1 MVKPSVAEE
10 GVLVTYA
17 CSRWILLAIRFVLV
31 FLVLLASTMSNAQT
45 QTPEIQLG
53 ATYECPNAISFKV
66 FSCAGPANTDLCDV
80 EATVRG
86 QPPQRGKST
95 RQQVMMLVPLCHLQT
110 PAEAQAAKS
119 GAGALAN
126 QQADANG
133 FKIGETVNVATA
145 GGWYAARILRANGDS
160 YLVRLG
166 PSLEVWK
173 SYPTEMRRIGPLTDV
188 DKARGLFALH
198 EKVQVNVE
206 GRWTEGEI
214 ITEMGM
220 EYQVQLPGNL
230 SVWATAQH
238 LRHVAVQEKPAP
250 QAGLPPKPGL
260 KSCAGKIEGRYAS
273 SMGGA
278 GSFQITFRSGKAT
291 LTQMGGTEE
300 FECWMEREKIYLHK
314 SGESTENDMPI
325 DINNDGTLETPFGE
339 MKKKGN

>member
-1 MVKPSVAEE
+1 M
-10 GVLVTYA
+10 TYA
-17 CSRWILLAIRFVLV
+17 CPRWISLAMRSVLV
-31 FLVLLASTMSNAQT
+31 FLSLVASTMSYAQT

-53 ATYECPNAISFKV
+53 ATYECPGAISFKV

-86 QPPQRGKST
+86 QTPQRGKST
-95 RQQVMMLVPLCHLQT
+95 RQQVMTLVPMCHLQT
-110 PAEAQAAKS
+110 PAEAQAATS
-119 GAGALAN
+119 GAGAPAN

-133 FKIGETVNVATA
+133 FKIGETVNAITA

-206 GRWTEGEI
+206 GRWMEGEI

-220 EYQVQLPGNL
+220 EYQVQLPGNR
-230 SVWATAQH
+230 SAWATAEH
-238 LRHVAVQEKPAP
+238 LRRVAVQEKAAP
-250 QAGLPPKPGL
+250 QAGVPPKPGV
-260 KSCAGKIEGRYAS
+260 KSCAGKIEGRYALTS
-273 SMGGA
+273 GT

-291 LTQMGGTEE
+291 VTQMGGTEE
-300 FECWMEREKIYLHK
+300 FECWMDREKIYLHK
-314 SGESTENDMPI
+314 SGESADNDIPI

-339 MKKKGN
+339 IKKKGN